1 MAFNLVW
8 KINWFWIGTL
18 HDLVEKL
25 TSVLYAIESKSKSN
39 YNSLAQ
45 LQVFRGILSGL
56 GNYLS
61 FDWFTGLPV
70 FFMIGLE

>member
-1 MAFNLVW
+1 MVFNLVW

-18 HDLVEKL
+18 HDLLEKL
-25 TSVLYAIESKSKSN
+25 TSVLYAIERKSN
-39 YNSLAQ
+39 YKSLAQ